1 MPTNDALCQLPASDL
16 LDAYRKRDVSPVE
29 VTRAVLER
37 IDRLNPKL
45 NAYLY
50 VDHEGAMSSAKAAE
64 AAWMK
69 PRPKPLL
76 LGVPVSVKDLVPT
89 ADMPT
94 TFGSLAF
101 KGHRPERDAPIVE
114 RLKAAGAV
122 LLGKTNTPEFG
133 LIGATRN
140 RLGDEGRN
148 PWDLGHTCGG
158 SSGGAGAA
166 VAAGLGPLAVSTD
179 GAGSIRI
186 PASFNGCYG
195 IKPTFGRIP
204 THELTGAPW
213 SSTLGPISR
222 TVRDAAYFLAATSG
236 PHERD
241 AICLEEY
248 PPDFFA
254 RLSTPLS
261 FSARLSTP
269 LSFFARVSTP
279 LSLMGEGPGVRVPRV
294 ALSFDLD
301 GHATLEPEVAAA
313 LSDAADALR
322 DLGCEV
328 VDACPPVESGPDTTA
343 MIPADEYAFDPDLY
357 ELHFD
362 ELTPYAQRTFKA
374 GKEMEAWRY
383 ALIWRKRERYRRA
396 VARWFRDYD
405 FFLSP
410 TTAHPAGPAGG
421 EVTQIAGTEVQP
433 GWVIWY
439 TALWNRTGNPAA
451 SIPAGFSSAGLPL
464 AVQVVGRMGDE
475 PGVLA
480 VSAALEAARPWAG
493 NWPAI
498 ATG

>member
-1 MPTNDALCQLPASDL
+1 MPDDSLCRLSASEL
-16 LDAYRKRDVSPVE
+16 LEAYRKRDLSPVD
-29 VTRAVLER
+29 VTEAVLAR

-45 NAYLY
+45 KAYLH
-50 VDHEGAMSSAKAAE
+50 VAHESAMASAKAAE
-64 AAWMK
+64 AAWAR
-69 PRPKPLL
+69 PGPKPLL

-101 KGHRPERDAPIVE
+101 KDHRPDRDAPIVE
-114 RLKAAGAV
+114 RLRAAGAV

-148 PWDLGHTCGG
+148 PWDLDHTCGG
-158 SSGGAGAA
+158 SSGGAGSA
-166 VAAGLGPLAVSTD
+166 VAAGLGPLAVATD

-186 PASFNGCYG
+186 PAAFNGCYG

-222 TVRDAAYFLAATSG
+222 SVRDAAYFLSAVAG

-241 AICLEEY
+241 AICLEQE

-254 RLSTPLS
+254 GLGDGPL
-261 FSARLSTP
+261 AGR
-269 LSFFARVSTP
+269 
-279 LSLMGEGPGVRVPRV
+279 RV

-301 GHATLEPEVAAA
+301 GHATLEPEIAAA
-313 LSDAADALR
+313 LSDAADVLR

-328 VDACPPVESGPDTTA
+328 IDASPPVESGPDTTA
-343 MIPADEYAFDPDLY
+343 MIPADEYAFDPDVY
-357 ELHFD
+357 EKHFD
-362 ELTPYAQRTFKA
+362 ELTPYAQRTLKA
-374 GKEMEAWRY
+374 GKEMEGWRY

-396 VARWFRDYD
+396 VARWFRDFD
-405 FFLSP
+405 FLLTP
-410 TTAHPAGPAGG
+410 TVAHPAGPVGG
-421 EVTQIAGTEVQP
+421 EITNIAGTEVQP

-451 SIPAGFSSAGLPL
+451 SIPAGFSAAGLPL
-464 AVQVVGRMGDE
+464 AVQVVGRLGDE

-480 VSAALEAARPWAG
+480 VSAALERARPWADR
-493 NWPAI
+493 WPAL
-498 ATG
+498 AAG